1 MANRQLNLV
10 VHPYW
15 TTIIPKMTELSIGQ
29 GKNSRKITVQPGSR
43 QSPAAEETAAKRA
56 YQNDEAEKPLW
67 MAPVSGA

>member
-1 MANRQLNLV
+1 
-10 VHPYW
+10 
-15 TTIIPKMTELSIGQ
+15 MTELSIGQ